1 MLEIVMRAGF
11 GIMTDEILT
20 DEIRRAAENGA
31 TIIQP
36 ELDIH
41 DILTIDPGLTAIA
54 MDYGW
59 SRAAEA
65 CTGASASARARVREV
80 YEAPR
85 SLWSAEDLALR
96 PRTAE
101 AGTGR
106 TEAGRGET
114 GRTETGRTEAG
125 RTEAGRGDA
134 GRAAPVDARALSEIG
149 DLKHRLRSLVDAA
162 DAELLPP
169 GRTPGGGTS
178 NATPT
183 RCRPHPTGSAEPAAC
198 RR

>member
-59 SRAAEA
+59 SRAAEV
-65 CTGASASARARVREV
+65 CTGASAAARAQVRDV
-80 YEAPR
+80 YQLR
-85 SLWSAEDLALR
+85 RHIWSVEDRALR
-96 PRTAE
+96 PRTTD
-101 AGTGR
+101 GVPDRRR
-106 TEAGRGET
+106 T
-114 GRTETGRTEAG
+114 
-125 RTEAGRGDA
+125 
-134 GRAAPVDARALSEIG
+134 RAAGPVPAEIA
-149 DLKHRLRSLVDAA
+149 DLKHQLRDLVDAA
-162 DAELLPP
+162 DSGLLPP
-169 GRTPGGGTS
+169 GGHTWWRDFERHPY
-178 NATPT
+178 PVQL
-183 RCRPHPTGSAEPAAC
+183 RPDWIS
-198 RR
+198 